1 MPQDGNWWEGGQ
13 QRDSTAEF
21 MTRRLDTPLDRL
33 TRNRAGRRSRTKTE
47 RKRGRYIQSR
57 LPRKDRVTDLA
68 FDATLRA
75 AAPYQRRRKDESPSD
90 LALQLR
96 KSDIRERKYVFATQR
111 TWFYLS
117 WTPAGVWQYRSGWRP
132 LKVQYYPC

>member
-1 MPQDGNWWEGGQ
+1 MGGWPTAGFT
-13 QRDSTAEF
+13 TAEF

-33 TRNRAGRRSRTKTE
+33 TRNRAGRRSRTKTD

-75 AAPYQRRRKDESPSD
+75 AAP
-90 LALQLR
+90 L
-96 KSDIRERKYVFATQR
+96 
-111 TWFYLS
+111 
-117 WTPAGVWQYRSGWRP
+117 PAP
-132 LKVQYYPC
+132 P